1 MARLQQG
8 ASLWNPITEA
18 SWALMRVCASCGGEW
33 PDDTKFCPKDGS
45 ALRAAGGDESLVG
58 GVLQSYHIIKK
69 LGEGGMGA
77 VYLGEHVKM
86 GRKSA
91 IKVMTQ
97 SLAQDTDA
105 IARFNREAA
114 NAASIN
120 HVNVCAI
127 YDFGETEDGT
137 IFLAMEYIEG
147 EALTDLIKREG
158 PLDLHRAGE
167 ILRQT
172 GDALQAAHE
181 LGIVHRDLKPDN
193 IMIAKARDGSD
204 LVKVVDF
211 GIAKAMGGEEGQ
223 NVTRTG
229 LVVGTPEY
237 MSPEQ
242 LSGDKLDGRSDVYSL
257 ALVFFRMVTGT
268 LPFQADSAQEVMI
281 KRLTDEPARLDEALP
296 GAGFPP
302 KLQIVLDRAMERMP
316 SDRYASADEFARD
329 ATDTIA
335 NAPSAAPAS
344 PVDTQ
349 GATQLLDTGPSDP
362 AVTEALQQTRL
373 SEPAATVAMSEAE
386 KSAASDAAV
395 SARSTE
401 PMTGPA
407 EATPETP
414 MPQARPEVAKKP
426 PILTIAASVVV
437 VGIVG
442 GVGYVTLMGGGNGR
456 TDLGDETSQVASID
470 PAQVDTGETQP
481 GGGQTTDDSEQ
492 ADPGENTPPTGGSGD
507 QEETGPGRA
516 DPPVVVPD
524 LQTIADEFITLGRQV
539 STNNSD
545 QIRAAARR
553 RAQEIYEMSE
563 LPDSMRAKAAG
574 LMAES
579 YEEVSMEDAC
589 RWVDQAINLQPG
601 NEAYRNFKEFIL
613 ECST

>member
-1 MARLQQG
+1 MKICTTCG
-8 ASLWNPITEA
+8 A
-18 SWALMRVCASCGGEW
+18 EW
-33 PDDTKFCPKDGS
+33 PDETKFCPKDGS
-45 ALRAAGGDESLVG
+45 ALKAAGGEESLVG
-58 GVLQSYHIIKK
+58 GVLQSYHITKK

-91 IKVMTQ
+91 IKVMTE
-97 SLAQDTDA
+97 SLAKDTDA

-127 YDFGETEDGT
+127 YDFGETSDGT

-158 PLDLHRAGE
+158 PLDLQRAGT
-167 ILRQT
+167 ILKQT

-257 ALVFFRMVTGT
+257 SLVFFRMITGT

-281 KRLTDEPARLDEALP
+281 KRLTDDPTRLAEAHQG
-296 GAGFPP
+296 GAFPP
-302 KLQIVLDRAMERMP
+302 QLQAVMDHAMERMP
-316 SDRYASADEFARD
+316 TDRYATAEEFAREAID
-329 ATDTIA
+329 ACAGAQVADP
-335 NAPSAAPAS
+335 APPI
-344 PVDTQ
+344 DTQ

-362 AVTEALQQTRL
+362 AVTEQLQKTRL
-373 SEPAATVAMSEAE
+373 SEAQATVAMTELEDEATAEAE
-386 KSAASDAAV
+386 AVTAATEVSGDAQ
-395 SARSTE
+395 
-401 PMTGPA
+401 PH
-407 EATPETP
+407 TPETP
-414 MPQARPEVAKKP
+414 MPQAKPEAAKKP
-426 PILTIAASVVV
+426 PFLAIAASVVV

-442 GVGYVTLMGGGNGR
+442 GVGYVTLTGGESGDPGPGNDSAAVAALLPGGDDSTGTASNPETGSDDTETTPPLQPDNQGQNPVESNTNSTPQPNADSLALELR
-456 TDLGDETSQVASID
+456 IEAIIENILEPETVAQARADANAIFADPNANAIQRAQVAFQLAVSYDPIMDLDGSSQV
-470 PAQVDTGETQP
+470 
-481 GGGQTTDDSEQ
+481 
-492 ADPGENTPPTGGSGD
+492 
-507 QEETGPGRA
+507 
-516 DPPVVVPD
+516 
-524 LQTIADEFITLGRQV
+524 
-539 STNNSD
+539 
-545 QIRAAARR
+545 
-553 RAQEIYEMSE
+553 M
-563 LPDSMRAKAAG
+563 
-574 LMAES
+574 
-579 YEEVSMEDAC
+579 AC
-589 RWVDQAINLQPG
+589 RWIGRALENAAANRQYLDFQQGKCNL
-601 NEAYRNFKEFIL
+601 
-613 ECST
+613 

>member
-1 MARLQQG
+1 MKICTTCG
-8 ASLWNPITEA
+8 A
-18 SWALMRVCASCGGEW
+18 EW

-45 ALRAAGGDESLVG
+45 ALKIAGGEESIVG

-127 YDFGETEDGT
+127 YDFGETSDGT

-158 PLDLHRAGE
+158 PLDLWRASA
-167 ILRQT
+167 ILKQT

-242 LSGDKLDGRSDVYSL
+242 LSGDQLDGRSDVYSL
-257 ALVFFRMVTGT
+257 SLVFFRMITGT

-281 KRLTDEPARLDEALP
+281 KRLTDEPARLNEAFQ
-296 GAGFPP
+296 GGRFPP
-302 KLQIVLDRAMERMP
+302 QLQVVMDRAMERMP
-316 SDRYASADEFARD
+316 SDRYATADEFASD
-329 ATDTIA
+329 AIEAIA
-335 NAPSAAPAS
+335 SAPPMESAP
-344 PVDTQ
+344 PIDTQ

-362 AVTEALQQTRL
+362 AVTEQLQKTRL
-373 SEPAATVAMSEAE
+373 SEPQATVAVSDLDGDVT
-386 KSAASDAAV
+386 AAADVADDA
-395 SARSTE
+395 TE
-401 PMTGPA
+401 VLDETTPP
-407 EATPETP
+407 TPEAP
-414 MPQARPEVAKKP
+414 MPQAASKEPKKKP
-426 PILTIAASVVV
+426 ILAIAASVVV

-442 GVGYVTLMGGGNGR
+442 SVGYVTVAGGGDGPPN
-456 TDLGDETSQVASID
+456 LGVDSSQVALVTAENGDSAESEPD
-470 PAQVDTGETQP
+470 PEQTLGGANEQASADTAQSDQGTTTRDTVDP
-481 GGGQTTDDSEQ
+481 GGTT
-492 ADPGENTPPTGGSGD
+492 
-507 QEETGPGRA
+507 
-516 DPPVVVPD
+516 PD
-524 LQTIADEFITLGRQV
+524 RVEVNLQTIADEFVTLGRRVSPDIEDQV
-539 STNNSD
+539 
-545 QIRAAARR
+545 RADARR
-553 RAQEIYEMSE
+553 RAQEIYNITP
-563 LPDSMRAKAAG
+563 LPDSMRAKAAQIV
-574 LMAES
+574 AES
-579 YEEVSMEDAC
+579 YEEQSMEDAC
-589 RWVDQAINLQPG
+589 TWVDRAIRLQPD
-601 NEAYRNFKEFIL
+601 NEAYRSFKEFIL
-613 ECST
+613 GCPT